1 MERHFHDDL
10 DELKQLL
17 LKMGLNVQEA
27 IHRAVQA
34 LVDLND
40 AKSEEVFRNENA
52 INQAEIEID
61 KKGHRL
67 LALEQPV
74 AIDLR
79 RITMFLKMNSVLE
92 RMGDHAVNIAG
103 RAKHLMSDK
112 NCIRGLPIDAMAEAS
127 KKMVK
132 LSLDAFVKE
141 DYELARQVLEY
152 DDVVDEFNR
161 NIRSQIRTL
170 MEKDSSLVGSG
181 IHLIMAAYDLERIG
195 DLASNIAED
204 VIYIQQGKE
213 VRHHTK

>member
-1 MERHFHDDL
+1 MERHFHDNL
-10 DELKQLL
+10 EELKQLL
-17 LKMGLNVQEA
+17 LKMGLNVQDS

-34 LVDLND
+34 LVLFDESKAD
-40 AKSEEVFRNENA
+40 EVFQNENLV
-52 INQAEIEID
+52 NQAEIEID

-79 RITMFLKMNSVLE
+79 RLTMFLKMNAVLE

-103 RAKHLMSDK
+103 RAKHIISDK
-112 NCIRGLPIDAMAEAS
+112 ECLQDIPMDAMAEAS

-132 LSLDAFVKE
+132 LSLESFVKE
-141 DYELARQVLEY
+141 DVNLAREVLEY

-161 NIRSQIRTL
+161 NIRNQIKSL
-170 MEKDSSLVGSG
+170 MESDSHNIGSG